1 MNAIYPPKSSP
12 CTPFF
17 IVMEQT
23 VQYTA
28 YCRIQFF
35 ANSDFAESVLPWLIC
50 VLETINVCKSVPAG
64 VNSTA
69 ASKGKVTE
77 LLRIQL

>member
-1 MNAIYPPKSSP
+1 MNAIYHPKSSR
-12 CTPFF
+12 CTPFS
-17 IVMEQT
+17 IVMEPT
-23 VQYTA
+23 VEFSFLQI
-28 YCRIQFF
+28 C
-35 ANSDFAESVLPWLIC
+35 SDFAESVLPWLIC